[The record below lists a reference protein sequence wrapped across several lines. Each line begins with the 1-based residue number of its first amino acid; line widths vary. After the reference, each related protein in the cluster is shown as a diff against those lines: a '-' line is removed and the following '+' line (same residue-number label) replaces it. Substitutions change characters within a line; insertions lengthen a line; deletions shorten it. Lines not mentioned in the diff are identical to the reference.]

1 MKRATIFDEVGGVF
15 GVEYD
20 NTIGR
25 KHTMRLDAA
34 TYEEALLEARAF
46 LGIAE
51 NDQDEAGDQWT
62 VE

>member
-1 MKRATIFDEVGGVF
+1 MKRATILDEAGGVF
-15 GVEYD
+15 GLEYD

-25 KHTMRLDAA
+25 KHTMRLEAA
-34 TYEEALLEARAF
+34 TYEEALCEAREF